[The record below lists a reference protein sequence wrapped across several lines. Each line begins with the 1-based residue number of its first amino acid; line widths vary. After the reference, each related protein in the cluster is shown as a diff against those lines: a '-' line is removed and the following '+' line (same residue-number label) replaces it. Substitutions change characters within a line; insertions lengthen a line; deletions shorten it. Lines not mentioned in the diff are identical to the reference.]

1 MKNTFKFF
9 TISDE
14 EKLRVKLT
22 KELTAVRQRALHM
35 VGEVDNQDSIKIKED
50 MLEIMSYVLTS

>member
-22 KELTAVRQRALHM
+22 KELTAVRQGALHE
-35 VGEVDNQDSIKIKED
+35 VGEADNQDSIKIKED